1 LEPWEF
7 KCKWYNDKN
16 DFWKIADEVRDKY
29 WPEGTLPIDIET
41 IVEFRLNLDIEPKH
55 NLFSEIDMD
64 AYLKRDLSGILVD
77 YDFYMNEKFAN
88 RIRFSFAHELGHFF
102 LHKDIYSQLA
112 LVSVDD
118 WKNFILNVPENE
130 YRNFEWQA
138 NEFVGRLLVP
148 HGELETAM
156 EKVLEII
163 KDNNLAEFLKKD
175 SDAVLSSVSPALCRP
190 FGVSTDVIGTRV
202 KREGLWP
209 PEL

>member
-7 KCKWYNDKN
+7 KCKWYDKK
-16 DFWKIADEVRDKY
+16 DLWKIADEVRDKY

-55 NLFSEIDMD
+55 NLFSEIDMA
-64 AYLKRDLSGILVD
+64 AYLKRDLSSIVVD

-88 RIRFSFAHELGHFF
+88 PIRFSFVHELGHFF
-102 LHKDIYSQLA
+102 LHKEIFSSLN
-112 LVSVDD
+112 LSSPEE
-118 WKNFILNVPENE
+118 WKYFILNVPDRE
-130 YRNFEWQA
+130 YGRFEWQA
-138 NEFVGRLLVP
+138 NEFGGRLLVP
-148 HGELETAM
+148 HEELEAEM

-163 KDNNLAEFLKKD
+163 RKNNLAEFLKND
-175 SDAVLSSVSPALCRP
+175 SDAVLSSVSPTLCRP

>member
-1 LEPWEF
+1 M
-7 KCKWYNDKN
+7 
-16 DFWKIADEVRDKY
+16 
-29 WPEGTLPIDIET
+29 PIDIET

-64 AYLKRDLSGILVD
+64 AYLKRDLSGIVVD
-77 YDFYMNEKFAN
+77 CDFYMNEKFAN
-88 RIRFSFAHELGHFF
+88 HMRFCFAHELGHFF
-102 LHKDIYSQLA
+102 LHKEIFSSLN
-112 LVSVDD
+112 LSSPEE
-118 WKNFILNVPENE
+118 WKYFILNVPERE
-130 YRNFEWQA
+130 YGRFEWQA
-138 NEFVGRLLVP
+138 NEFAGRLLVP
-148 HGELETAM
+148 QRELATEM
-156 EKVLEII
+156 EKALEII